1 MNDEHKAILSQIDTL
16 VTQAVALRDKAS
28 EDDKFVWVGI
38 IDTLLE
44 GRRQLAIADKRGWLK

>member
-1 MNDEHKAILSQIDTL
+1 MTEEHKSILAQIDTL
-16 VTQAVALRDKAS
+16 TAQAVALRDAAS
-28 EDDKFVWVGI
+28 EEDKFVWVGI